1 MSALDA
7 DQEPPRLARS
17 MWKRFALAMVTI
29 VLLTGAGSSSAVLL
43 EVSDTLNKFVEE
55 NTPIPGVEGVLDD
68 VDAGD
73 PQTILVLG
81 SDRRYADKAMGIKPR
96 SDTIILVRLD
106 PNKDATA
113 ILNVP
118 RDLKVTYRGK
128 NGVYE
133 DKINAA
139 YSKGGPQATV
149 RKVKEIMGG
158 ANGGFPIHHVVNIN
172 FGAFSKLINRLGCF
186 YVDVDRRYFN
196 DNRPPVQSPT
206 NYATIDLKPGYQKLC
221 GQDSLDFVRFRHL
234 DTDIVRGARQQHYLG
249 AAKDQIGIDELFK
262 DRDQLLRIFG
272 RYTDTDIRSSSAVL
286 RLLKLS
292 YESSRNPLRRV
303 RFRAELGDTF
313 VTSSAEDLRRT
324 RAEFLAAE
332 ATAGAKGTTKP
343 RRRGAMK
350 SKAKPRKGGVPAG
363 LQDATTEGENQAV
376 VAETKLD
383 FPVYFPRYIVR
394 GGRYWDGYS
403 SSAPRT
409 YDLFGPKGRKYRAYR
424 FVTEAP
430 GIGEYYGVQGTDWRD
445 APILDNPSETR
456 EVNGRKL
463 LLFSDGTRLRLVG
476 WRTKRAAYWVSN
488 TLLRSLTNQQMLE
501 IAGSLRRLGQS
512 G

>member
-1 MSALDA
+1 MSATPA
-7 DQEPPRLARS
+7 GQEPPRLARS
-17 MWKRFALAMVTI
+17 MWKRFALGMATI
-29 VLLTGAGSSSAVLL
+29 VFLTAAASSSAVLL
-43 EVSDTLNKFVEE
+43 VVDDSLDSFLKE
-55 NTPIPGVEGVLDD
+55 NVPIRDVEGVLDD

-81 SDRRYADKAMGIKPR
+81 SDRRYADKAAGIKPR

-128 NGVYE
+128 SGVYE

-139 YSKGGPQATV
+139 YSMGGPRATV
-149 RKVKEIMGG
+149 RKVKEIMGDG
-158 ANGGFPIHHVVNIN
+158 NGSFPIHHVVNIN
-172 FGAFSKLINRLGCF
+172 FGAFSKLVNRLGCF

-196 DNRPPVQSPT
+196 DNRPPVKSPT

-234 DTDIVRGARQQHYLG
+234 DTDIVRGARQQHYLA
-249 AAKDQIGIDELFK
+249 AAKDQIGIDKLFGN
-262 DRDQLLRIFG
+262 RDQLLRIFG

-286 RLLKLS
+286 RLLKLA

-303 RFRAELGDTF
+303 KFRAELGETF
-313 VTSSAEDLRRT
+313 VTATKDDLRRT
-324 RAEFLAAE
+324 REEFLAAE
-332 ATAGAKGTTKP
+332 ASAGAKGTTKP
-343 RRRGAMK
+343 RRSGAK
-350 SKAKPRKGGVPAG
+350 RSKAKPRSNGDVPAG
-363 LQDATTEGENQAV
+363 LQIATTAGEDQAV

-383 FPVYFPRYIVR
+383 FPVYFPKYIVR

-403 SSAPRT
+403 TNAPRT
-409 YDLFGPKGRKYRAYR
+409 YDLYGPRRKKYRAYR

-430 GIGEYYGVQGTDWRD
+430 GIGEYYGVQGTDWKD
-445 APILDNPSETR
+445 APILDNPSEER
-456 EVNGRKL
+456 EVDGRKL
-463 LLFSDGTRLRLVG
+463 LLFRDGTRLRLVG
-476 WRTKRAAYWVSN
+476 WKTKRAAYWVSN

-501 IAGSLRRLGQS
+501 IARSLRRLGQ
-512 G
+512 